1 MAVTGNEY
9 SKMADQASPPS
20 HKALNTLK
28 AFLIGGLICVIGQG
42 LNSLYL
48 MAHLSEDQA
57 KTTVSV
63 TLIAITAL
71 LTAFGVFDKIARH
84 AGAGTIVPITG
95 FATVSYTH
103 LTLPTN

>member
-1 MAVTGNEY
+1 M
-9 SKMADQASPPS
+9 
-20 HKALNTLK
+20 
-28 AFLIGGLICVIGQG
+28 IGQG

-95 FATVSYTH
+95 FANAVVSPGDGVPERGPH
-103 LTLPTN
+103 SRHRRANLFRGGASDPIRAGCRSAFMG